1 VWFVLTR
8 RALVAAAV
16 EYKAEAVI
24 RKRSE
29 GEKYQLKIRDNEAD
43 RWMVAEDDR

>member
-1 VWFVLTR
+1 MWFVLTR
-8 RALVAAAV
+8 RALVAAVV

-29 GEKYQLKIRDNEAD
+29 GEKYQLKMEEAEET
-43 RWMVAEDDR
+43 R

>member
-16 EYKAEAVI
+16 EYNAGAAILTHGK
-24 RKRSE
+24 
-29 GEKYQLKIRDNEAD
+29 GEEYQLETGDKEAD
-43 RWMVAEDDR
+43 QWVAAKDDS

>member
-24 RKRSE
+24 RKRGK
-29 GEKYQLKIRDNEAD
+29 GEHYQLEMSGGEED
-43 RWMVAEDDR
+43 RWMAAEDDR

>member
-1 VWFVLTR
+1 VRRARGAWFVLTR

-24 RKRSE
+24 RKRGE
-29 GEKYQLKIRDNEAD
+29 GEKYQMQIRECEGD
-43 RWMVAEDDR
+43 R